1 MNKPFET
8 VLTDLEEKLKVY
20 LDRSGMYYRIFSRAK
35 TIDSLQKKLKNNPNK
50 YQPNGKKIQDLIGIR
65 IVFYFQEDVAIFH
78 DKLKNIEGYDP
89 ANESN
94 SSKDLDDLTAW
105 ISSWKEERKEDKQRL
120 GKLLPFRETVFMPER
135 LNIVMKLGKTESE
148 WVKDEL
154 NLYLGQDAHLV
165 DDTYEIQLRTVLSEG
180 WHEVEHDLRY
190 KTHSEEW
197 WNYCNEESRMLNG
210 IYASLETNE
219 RALAQ
224 MIDGLAYKTFKN
236 GNWDAMI
243 RSHFRRRIS
252 EMKLPKEICT
262 ILDADDRIAK
272 QLLHVSR
279 QELTNWLWKIEAP
292 FILSSTLIVHII
304 NRQILKNES
313 IAKLESEPIKSLLDS
328 TL

>member
-35 TIDSLQKKLKNNPNK
+35 TIESIRNKLKNNPNK

-65 IVFYFQEDVAIFH
+65 IVFYFQEDVTIFH
-78 DKLKNIEGYDP
+78 DKLKQLEGYDP
-89 ANESN
+89 TNESN
-94 SSKDLDDLTAW
+94 SSKDLDELTTW
-105 ISSWKEERKEDKQRL
+105 INSWNEERKEDKQRI

-135 LNIVMKLGKTESE
+135 LNVVMRLGKTESE
-148 WVKDEL
+148 WVKEEL
-154 NLYLGQDAHLV
+154 HFYLDKDACLV
-165 DDTYEIQLRTVLSEG
+165 DDTYEVQLRTVLSEG

-304 NRQILKNES
+304 NRQILK
-313 IAKLESEPIKSLLDS
+313 KKVLPSLNLNR
-328 TL
+328 